1 MSEEIY
7 GVDPDILNNSTLVPR
22 SAPTAGIGFGTPRV
36 FTFQHGQPLDTSI
49 WTAKITT
56 NWSVEPNDGFL
67 RLQGIPFGDETDIAI
82 TRSFSLSLA
91 SVTFAFKIRVN
102 QISQLFSGFY
112 LEIGN
117 SLALSWAPNATSPSY
132 VHTDTGERLGVSR
145 IQPDSQ
151 WRRIV
156 INIQA
161 GVIILWEDDQHVFT
175 WPPTFDLRARA
186 DLWFAIGSNDDTAEI
201 PPNTAATSIDISN
214 ITALVGTTQQT
225 RLRLDG
231 VSQSSFETA
240 LPYVRGLGRY
250 IPDVVTAAKPITDL
264 LKLSAQS
271 LGPGSIFF
279 GQDPDPTAAAAVQRL
294 TEDPSLTRLMTAAR
308 TGALPVHPVIYVGI
322 GVNFSF
328 FATLGASIGFLIGTG
343 PNRYTLFSLIV
354 SGGGITNIGLQ
365 AVVEVGLFLHQ
376 EPSQLLKLGSYMQ
389 VGGGEF
395 IQGSLGISGNS
406 PPHLDTWDNCGPAL
420 SLGIGLSGASADIG
434 AGMSY
439 TWEMARL

>member
-22 SAPTAGIGFGTPRV
+22 SAPTAGIGFGTPRE

-49 WTAKITT
+49 WTT
-56 NWSVEPNDGFL
+56 NIASNWTVEPNDGFL
-67 RLQGIPFGDETDIAI
+67 RFQGVPWSEVADIAI
-82 TRSFSLSLA
+82 TRAFSLSLA
-91 SVTFAFKIRVN
+91 SVTVAFKIRVN
-102 QISQLFSGFY
+102 QISQLLSGFY
-112 LEIGN
+112 LEICN
-117 SLALSWAPNATSPSY
+117 SLALKWEPNSTSPSY
-132 VHTDTGERLGVSR
+132 VHTDTESRLGVSQ
-145 IQPDSQ
+145 IQPDGQ
-151 WRRIV
+151 WHSIV
-156 INIQA
+156 INIQP

-175 WPPTFDLRARA
+175 WPPTFDFPSFAN
-186 DLWFAIGSNDDTAEI
+186 LWFTIGSNDHTAVI

-231 VSQSSFETA
+231 VNQSSFETA
-240 LPYVRGLGRY
+240 LPYVRGLARY
-250 IPDVVTAAKPITDL
+250 IPDVVTAAKPVTDV
-264 LKLSAQS
+264 LSGQS
-271 LGPGSIFF
+271 IGPSSMFF
-279 GQDPDPTAAAAVQRL
+279 GKDPGPAAAAAVQRL
-294 TEDPSLTRLMTAAR
+294 TEDSRLTTLMTAAR
-308 TGALPVHPVIYVGI
+308 AGALPVHPVIYVGI
-322 GVNFSF
+322 GVNLSF

-343 PNRYTLFSLIV
+343 PNRYTLFSLVV
-354 SGGGITNIGLQ
+354 SGGVITNVGAQ

-376 EPSQLLKLGSYMQ
+376 EPSQLLRLGSYMQ

-395 IQGSLGISGNS
+395 IQGSLGISGNF

-420 SLGIGLSGASADIG
+420 SLGIGLSVSSADIG